1 MKLAR
6 VGRICICITSFVGLV
21 RLTPFITKSA
31 CFVQRRLKELSTGW
45 VNLQVGLGWVVGLR
59 QKLYLKLFICYLFAQ
74 SSTR

>member
-6 VGRICICITSFVGLV
+6 VGRICICITSLVVLV

-31 CFVQRRLKELSTGW
+31 CFVQQRLKELFTGW

-59 QKLYLKLFICYLFAQ
+59 QNY
-74 SSTR
+74 T